1 MTRSQSTPPR
11 TSERTFGGS
20 SPISY
25 FSRPRSRHSDQSMLR
40 NIRYDWGNTSNAFE
54 RQSNT
59 RERRLYFQ
67 SNNSRQ
73 GAFDISYNRL
83 VSPALVQPWFSP
95 SPVLVTVRRTPD
107 MILSTNPLRN
117 QMSGSFTGSPP
128 DLAVIGKHH
137 LPIRNDTVRDMM
149 LRFSDYLAVR
159 RY

>member
-1 MTRSQSTPPR
+1 MAPAPVPSSSNVMSQIMRFFRPSTSIMSSSPLTRSQSTPPR

-25 FSRPRSRHSDQSMLR
+25 FSRPRSRYSDQSMLR

-73 GAFDISYNRL
+73 GAFDVSYN
-83 VSPALVQPWFSP
+83 
-95 SPVLVTVRRTPD
+95 
-107 MILSTNPLRN
+107 STNPLRN

-149 LRFSDYLAVR
+149 LRFSDYLAV
-159 RY
+159 

>member
-67 SNNSRQ
+67 NNNSRQ
-73 GAFDISYNRL
+73 GAFDISYNRS
-83 VSPALVQPWFSP
+83 VSWMHRKVP
-95 SPVLVTVRRTPD
+95 RRPGNPN
-107 MILSTNPLRN
+107 ILLSTNPLRN

>member
-1 MTRSQSTPPR
+1 
-11 TSERTFGGS
+11 
-20 SPISY
+20 
-25 FSRPRSRHSDQSMLR
+25 MLR

-67 SNNSRQ
+67 SNNTRQ
-73 GAFDISYNRL
+73 GAFDISYNRS
-83 VSPALVQPWFSP
+83 VSDERPRSP
-95 SPVLVTVRRTPD
+95 DTLF
-107 MILSTNPLRN
+107 STNPLRN